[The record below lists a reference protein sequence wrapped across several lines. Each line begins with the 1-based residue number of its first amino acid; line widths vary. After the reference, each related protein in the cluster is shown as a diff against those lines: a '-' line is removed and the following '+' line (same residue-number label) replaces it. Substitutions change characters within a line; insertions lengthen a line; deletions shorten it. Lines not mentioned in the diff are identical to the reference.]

1 MEENKEI
8 VKVEENSGRYIAPV
22 ANIQEALE
30 RYELFRE
37 FRSKILESGKDY
49 GEIPGTSK
57 PTLLKPGAEKLGTF
71 FGLFP
76 KYPIIEIINDWTG
89 KDHNGEPFFFYHYKC
104 QLFRNEKFIGESLG
118 SCNSWEKKFR
128 YRWINELEIP
138 SNVDKSG
145 LEFRDGAISEFAF
158 AVEKAE
164 TTGKYGKPASYWQQF
179 ADAIANGTAKQIK
192 RKTKKGD
199 EMDAWEIGGKLYA
212 VPNKDVTDQVN
223 TIDKMAQKRA
233 FVAAIL
239 IATNA
244 SDYFTQ
250 DMEDFQG
257 ISYEPIIE
265 GSFEETEN
273 KSKQNQKPV
282 GNKRPYDP
290 ETLKSRIA
298 TFAEK
303 HMNDTASEDQRGL
316 MVGGL
321 NICYAGEGADMKRHE
336 ALQFLTGEAS
346 SKKLSDNYVLAILDW
361 LHLVKD
367 SGGAYI
373 PDEMAVREAQ
383 TLLTFARTEAGQQDL
398 FDEKEK

>member
-8 VKVEENSGRYIAPV
+8 VKVVENTGGFISPVVDIQSALARYDA
-22 ANIQEALE
+22 
-30 RYELFRE
+30 FRE
-37 FRSKILESGKDY
+37 FVSKILKKDTDY
-49 GEIPGTSK
+49 GEIPGTNK
-57 PTLLKPGAEKLGTF
+57 PTLLKAGAEKLGAF
-71 FGLFP
+71 FGLR
-76 KYPIIEIINDWTG
+76 PIFVLQESVNDWMG
-89 KDHNGEPFFFYHYKC
+89 QNHGGEPFFFREYKV
-104 QLFRNEKFIGESLG
+104 QLYRSGELVGEGVG
-118 SCNSWEKKFR
+118 SCNSWEKKYR
-128 YRWINELEIP
+128 YRWVNELEIP
-138 SNVDKSG
+138 SNVDKSV

-158 AVEKAE
+158 AIEKAE

-212 VPNKDVTDQVN
+212 VPNKDVADQVN

-273 KSKQNQKPV
+273 THAKKTRLFTPKQLQAIMDAFPEDIKATNHAVALLSLSQKLTAETPI
-282 GNKRPYDP
+282 
-290 ETLKSRIA
+290 ETLIA
-298 TFAEK
+298 WSKKYRFERDNGAEK
-303 HMNDTASEDQRGL
+303 SLAAEVADNEMF
-316 MVGGL
+316 
-321 NICYAGEGADMKRHE
+321 GE
-336 ALQFLTGEAS
+336 
-346 SKKLSDNYVLAILDW
+346 
-361 LHLVKD
+361 
-367 SGGAYI
+367 
-373 PDEMAVREAQ
+373 
-383 TLLTFARTEAGQQDL
+383 
-398 FDEKEK
+398 